1 MFFMR
6 STIAVINLSNLK
18 KNYINIKRKVNDVK
32 IMAVVKADAY
42 GHGVKE
48 VVCALN
54 SLNEIRPDYYAVAI
68 PDEAVE
74 LRKLKIDQ
82 PILVFEP
89 FINAEFDLIFKHNLI
104 ATIFEDRHIKLLSQ
118 ELNKY
123 NKKYNKKKKV
133 KVHVKVDTGMNRLG
147 INYDSAH
154 QFINKLS
161 KNKNFNI
168 DGVYTHFATSDE
180 KDKKFANLQ
189 LKRFINLIASLEKAE
204 ISYGLAHA
212 ANSGAILDMPEAY
225 LDMVRPGISL
235 YGYYPSLET
244 TESIDLKPVLSLVS
258 YAASVKEIQK
268 GETVSYGRIFKA
280 NKQTN
285 IVSVPVGYADG
296 FKRNL
301 SNKTFAIINGKLYPQ
316 VGRVTMDRIMFNVN
330 NDEIKPGEKV
340 ILLGEDNKVNIN
352 AWDWSKL
359 LNTIP
364 YEVTCGISKRVPRV
378 YKN

>member
-147 INYDSAH
+147 INYNNAY
-154 QFINKLS
+154 QFIYKLS

-189 LKRFINLIASLEKAE
+189 LKRFINLITSLKHAE